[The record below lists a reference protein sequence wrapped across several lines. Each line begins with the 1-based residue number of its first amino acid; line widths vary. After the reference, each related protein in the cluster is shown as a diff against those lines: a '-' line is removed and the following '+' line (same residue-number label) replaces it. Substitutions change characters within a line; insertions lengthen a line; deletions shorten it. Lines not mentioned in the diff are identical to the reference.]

1 VKAPPA
7 RLENEDETHSRE
19 GSYKRRDIQGL
30 RAISVLGVVAF
41 HAGLPV
47 PGGFTGVDVF
57 FVISGFVITA
67 MLHREW
73 LEYGRIRF
81 LRFYMRRFKRLTPAL
96 ALTVTVTVVLA
107 AALLS
112 PLGQL
117 QERAAQTGLGAM
129 LLAAN
134 FVIANT
140 TGGYFDAPAETNP
153 LLNTW
158 SLSVEEQ
165 FYLVFPA
172 VLALGWFLARRL
184 RAMTSTFLLVSMIA
198 VGSFFLAWKG
208 FELVDLAAQ
217 QGLTWLPANTL
228 VGFYSP
234 FTRAWEFAA
243 GAMLALVIGR
253 SGIPNYWVLKPA
265 GPIGFLLLI
274 ASFWLIDESTRFP
287 GPWALVPVTGTLCL
301 LVAGRRTIAPTTRLL
316 SGRLLVSLGDWSYSI
331 YLWHWPL
338 IVFTGL
344 LWPNS
349 VVALCLALA
358 ATIAV
363 SVASYTWIEQP
374 IRSLQS
380 LHRGQWAALVTA
392 TMLPPLLI
400 SLGVLGATQQGWWLN
415 EVKDMRVATETRHLG
430 FQNGCHTG
438 TPLGQEDLTCR
449 WNTAAA
455 GAPIYL
461 VGDSNAEHLSEG
473 ILEAALQINRP
484 LKISTAFGCPFADL
498 DQPDDEV
505 CVRYVNESIGY
516 LTDPTTPTGTVVISN
531 SGQYFPVAD
540 TIDGDLSEGA
550 PSGATDQ
557 IGTFQEQVS
566 ETIQTLQIA
575 GHEVLLVQPTPHWAE
590 VTWTPI
596 RCSVLAL
603 LLDHCEAVQPLQ
615 DVHAAQANIRSAFQ
629 QISSETRVPLWD
641 PTSALCPDGL
651 CSTQGPGYQRYQ
663 DSVHISVQ
671 QSRAL
676 APLIRRVLE

>member
-1 VKAPPA
+1 MKAPPA
-7 RLENEDETHSRE
+7 PSRNEDETQRRK
-19 GSYKRRDIQGL
+19 GSYKRPDIQGL

-73 LEYGRIRF
+73 LDYGRIRF

-96 ALTVTVTVVLA
+96 ALTVTVTVGLA

-112 PLGQL
+112 PLGQV

-208 FELVDLAAQ
+208 FELVDFAAQ

-253 SGIPNYWVLKPA
+253 SGLSNFRVLTLS
-265 GPIGFLLLI
+265 GPIGVLLLV

-287 GPWALVPVTGTLCL
+287 GPWALVPVAGALCL
-301 LVAGRRTIAPTTRLL
+301 LAAGSRTISPTTRLL
-316 SGRLLVSLGDWSYSI
+316 SRRPLVRLGDWSYSI

-358 ATIAV
+358 ATIV
-363 SVASYTWIEQP
+363 ISVASYTWIEQP
-374 IRSLQS
+374 IRSLNS
-380 LHRGQWAALVTA
+380 LHRGQWVALITA
-392 TMLPPLLI
+392 TMLPPLII
-400 SLGVLGATQQGWWLN
+400 SVGVLGAAQQGWWLN

-438 TPLGQEDLTCR
+438 TPLGQEPLTCR

-484 LKISTAFGCPFADL
+484 LKISTAFGCPLADL
-498 DQPDDEV
+498 DQPDDDV
-505 CVRYVNESIGY
+505 CVRYVNESIRY

-531 SGQYFPVAD
+531 SGQYFRAADTNGGYPSDGAPSEATEQIDTFENQVAD
-540 TIDGDLSEGA
+540 TIRS
-550 PSGATDQ
+550 
-557 IGTFQEQVS
+557 
-566 ETIQTLQIA
+566 LQIA
-575 GHEVLLVQPTPHWAE
+575 RHEVLLVQPTPHWVE
-590 VTWTPI
+590 VTWTPS

-603 LLDHCEAVQPLQ
+603 HLGHCEAVQPLE
-615 DVHAAQANIRSAFQ
+615 DVRAAQANIRSAFQ
-629 QISSETRVPLWD
+629 QISSETNVQLWD
-641 PTSALCPDGL
+641 PTWALCPGGL

-676 APLIRRVLE
+676 APLIQRVLE

>member
-1 VKAPPA
+1 MKASPA
-7 RLENEDETHSRE
+7 PSRNEDETHKRE

-73 LEYGRIRF
+73 LDYGRIRF

-96 ALTVTVTVVLA
+96 ALTVTVTVGLA

-112 PLGQL
+112 PLGQV

-129 LLAAN
+129 LLVAN

-172 VLALGWFLARRL
+172 VLAFGWFLARRL

-198 VGSFFLAWKG
+198 LGSFFLAWKG
-208 FELVDLAAQ
+208 PELVDFAAQ
-217 QGLTWLPANTL
+217 QGLTWGPANTL

-243 GAMLALVIGR
+243 GAILALIIGR
-253 SGIPNYWVLKPA
+253 SGISNYRGLTSA
-265 GPIGFLLLI
+265 GPIGVLLLI
-274 ASFWLIDESTRFP
+274 ASFWFIDESTRFP

-301 LVAGRRTIAPTTRLL
+301 LAAGSRTIAPTTRLL
-316 SGRLLVSLGDWSYSI
+316 STRPLVGLGDWSYSI

-358 ATIAV
+358 ATIAI
-363 SVASYTWIEQP
+363 SVASYTWVEQP
-374 IRSLQS
+374 IRTLHS
-380 LHRGQWAALVTA
+380 LHRGQWTALIAA
-392 TMLPPLLI
+392 TMLPPLLL
-400 SLGVLGATQQGWWLN
+400 SLGLLGATQQGWWLN
-415 EVKDMRVATETRHLG
+415 EIKDMRLATETRHLG
-430 FQNGCHTG
+430 FQNGCHMG

-455 GAPIYL
+455 GDPIYL
-461 VGDSNAEHLSEG
+461 IGDSNAEHLSEG
-473 ILEAALQINRP
+473 ILEAALQVNRP
-484 LKISTAFGCPFADL
+484 LKISTAFGCPFAEL

-505 CVRYVNESIGY
+505 CVRYVNESISY
-516 LTDPTTPTGTVVISN
+516 LTDHTTPTGTVVISN

-540 TIDGDLSEGA
+540 TNGGYPSDDAS
-550 PSGATDQ
+550 SGATDQ
-557 IGTFQEQVS
+557 IGTFEDQVS
-566 ETIQTLQIA
+566 ETIQALQIV

-590 VTWTPI
+590 VTWSPNQ
-596 RCSVLAL
+596 CSVLVL
-603 LLDHCEAVQPLQ
+603 LLGHCEAVQPLE
-615 DVHAAQANIRSAFQ
+615 DVRAAQANIRSAFQ
-629 QISSETRVPLWD
+629 QISSETDVQLWD
-641 PTSALCPDGL
+641 PTSALCPSGL

-676 APLIRRVLE
+676 APLLQRILR